1 MLASLQLS
9 NLSARFSHRWVLA
22 AGALL
27 FGHYPLLI
35 GLAQDATLYWAASV
49 GGGLV
54 WALLGG
60 GLINRLMERVPEDDR
75 PAHMTLHNLV
85 LNLGILA
92 GSFTGPLL
100 AEWFGL
106 RETMFISAG
115 LRLVGG
121 ILLVV
126 WG

>member
-1 MLASLQLS
+1 
-9 NLSARFSHRWVLA
+9 VLA

-27 FGHYPLLI
+27 FGHYPLLL
-35 GLAQDATLYWAASV
+35 GLAQDATLYWVASV

-54 WALLGG
+54 WALLSG

-92 GSFTGPLL
+92 GSGCERRCLSPGCGQGGFAGVWGNRLKVGPRV
-100 AEWFGL
+100 AD
-106 RETMFISAG
+106 IVDSKK
-115 LRLVGG
+115 
-121 ILLVV
+121 LVV
-126 WG
+126 LSWYDR